1 MKSIHTLLVCAVLAL
16 ASLVLVSHSNAN
28 DNLPVPVLESATST
42 VLDNALFPEVLVVK
56 AVACHPLPLRS
67 SYKVTG
73 TGYHFV
79 PLRNTGFD
87 SHRLIDRITPE
98 YQTTGNHTGSGYRF
112 LVQRE

>member
-16 ASLVLVSHSNAN
+16 ASLVLVSPLNAN

-98 YQTTGNHTGSGYRF
+98 YRMTIHPTGHTYGF